1 VSEKGAGGEDG
12 GKEDSD
18 PARLGVDRGSA
29 VLVGIWG
36 ERARFAPLG
45 V

>member
-1 VSEKGAGGEDG
+1 MSEKGAGGEDG
-12 GKEDSD
+12 GKEESD
-18 PARLGVDRGSA
+18 ARLGVDRGSA
-29 VLVGIWG
+29 ALVGIWG